1 MAKLNDF
8 AKRLRDAP
16 AKGVLEPPAAESS
29 SNIPENQEEGDWLSG
44 GGLKF
49 SVDSAR
55 VRNKLKQN
63 DLVFLCKL
71 VAIIIAAF
79 SLTKRFSLLFC
90 NRFLHLPCRLMRS
103 TLPRM
108 Q

>member
-55 VRNKLKQN
+55 VRNKLKRS
-63 DLVFLCKL
+63 DLVFFVQIGRNHYCS
-71 VAIIIAAF
+71 V
-79 SLTKRFSLLFC
+79 LFDKKI
-90 NRFLHLPCRLMRS
+90 FTVIL
-103 TLPRM
+103 
-108 Q
+108 